1 MKIKVEELPISY
13 AEGKVL
19 EQNKDMVV
27 QNLDLSS
34 KLAARVLKTGR
45 LSDEINLLE
54 TTHEVN
60 SGLHDLAGLLLDV
73 DVKDEAS
80 NKKAWDWAKS
90 ASDLAN
96 GSVND
101 LYIGTFTYVTA
112 HSDEVE
118 ARQCASSK

>member
-1 MKIKVEELPISY
+1 MEIKVEELPISY
-13 AEGKVL
+13 VEGKVL
-19 EQNKDMVV
+19 EQNKDTLV
-27 QNLDLSS
+27 QNLDLSWT
-34 KLAARVLKTGR
+34 LAARVLKTGR

-60 SGLHDLAGLLLDV
+60 SGLHDLAGLLLNV

-80 NKKAWDWAKS
+80 NKKAWDWANS

-96 GSVND
+96 GSVNN
-101 LYIGTFTYVTA
+101 LYLDTLTYVTA

-118 ARQCASSK
+118 AMQCASSR